1 MARPTRS
8 RRVCTEPAYDQFI
21 PCGIAGGDRVLL
33 TLDEYEVIR
42 LIDLKGHT
50 HEEAARQMQISRTTV
65 TEIYQSARYK
75 LADCLVNGR
84 PLEITGGNYRLCDGG
99 EMRCGGCR
107 RASHLPDDTT
117 LKGKGETD
125 MRVAVTYENGNIF
138 QHFGHTA
145 QFKLYDIEDG
155 KIVSSQVIGTNGS
168 GHGALAG
175 LLAQGG
181 VDALICGGIGAGAQN
196 ALAQA
201 GIQLFGGVQ
210 GSADEAV
217 QALVEDKLLYNP
229 DVHCNHH
236 DHGEGHSCG
245 EHHCGENK
253 NGCHGNNCHSGN

>member
-1 MARPTRS
+1 MARPTRC
-8 RRVCTEPAYDQFI
+8 RRICTEPAYDRFI
-21 PCGIAGGDRVLL
+21 PCGIAGGEGVLL

-42 LIDLKGHT
+42 LIDFEGRT
-50 HEEAARQMQISRTTV
+50 HEEAAHQMQISRTTV

-99 EMRCGGCR
+99 FCEGGAGRCGGCR
-107 RASHLPDDTT
+107 RTAPLPADTT
-117 LKGKGETD
+117 VKRKGEND

-196 ALAQA
+196 ALAEA

-210 GSADEAV
+210 GSADEAA
-217 QALVEDKLLYNP
+217 QALAEGRLTYNP

-245 EHHCGENK
+245 EHHCG
-253 NGCHGNNCHSGN
+253 NN